1 MTGAD
6 CPDASAGRAGNPR
19 HLDAVLDAADAER
32 PLRRAA
38 LLGIARDERLS
49 TAA

>member
-19 HLDAVLDAADAER
+19 HLDAILDAADAER
-32 PLRRAA
+32 PPRAV